1 MIINKSIDIEEEIRS
16 ALSEYQAAYCRPLP
30 AEYTLPHILITQ
42 VGGQT
47 VQTIDTFYVVLD
59 SRAETEAAA
68 LDYLNTAI
76 GILKQVAKEQ
86 KTAIRHVTVNSSGS
100 WGNDP
105 VRPDLAMCSARLE
118 IVAHQYHFYHKENLY
133 LIFFLFQYHLVSKIL
148 ELIILP
154 I

>member
-16 ALSEYQAAYCRPLP
+16 ALSEYQTAYCRPLP

-86 KTAIRHVTVNSSGS
+86 TTAIRHVTVNSSGS

-105 VRPDLAMCSARLE
+105 VRPDLSMCSARVDV
-118 IVAHQYHFYHKENLY
+118 VAHQTIKE
-133 LIFFLFQYHLVSKIL
+133 I
-148 ELIILP
+148 
-154 I
+154 

>member
-1 MIINKSIDIEEEIRS
+1 MVINKSIDIEEEIRS

-47 VQTIDTFYVVLD
+47 VQTIDTFYMVLD

-86 KTAIRHVTVNSSGS
+86 TTAIRHVTVNSSGS

-118 IVAHQYHFYHKENLY
+118 IVAHQTTMEVTEHE
-133 LIFFLFQYHLVSKIL
+133 
-148 ELIILP
+148 
-154 I
+154 

>member
-16 ALSEYQAAYCRPLP
+16 ALSEYQTAYCRPLP
-30 AEYTLPHILITQ
+30 AEYVLPHILITQ

-47 VQTIDTFYVVLD
+47 AQTIDTFYVVLD

-86 KTAIRHVTVNSSGS
+86 TTAIRHVTVNSSGS

-105 VRPDLAMCSARLE
+105 VRPDLAMCSARLDV
-118 IVAHQYHFYHKENLY
+118 VAHQTIKE
-133 LIFFLFQYHLVSKIL
+133 I
-148 ELIILP
+148 
-154 I
+154 

>member
-1 MIINKSIDIEEEIRS
+1 MIIQKSIDIEEEIRS
-16 ALSEYQAAYCRPLP
+16 ALSEYQTVYCRPLP
-30 AEYTLPHILITQ
+30 AEYVLPHILITQ

-47 VQTIDTFYVVLD
+47 AQTIDTFDVVLD

-86 KTAIRHVTVNSSGS
+86 TTAIRHVTVNSSGS

-105 VRPDLAMCSARLE
+105 VRPDLAMCSARLDV
-118 IVAHQYHFYHKENLY
+118 VAHQTIKE
-133 LIFFLFQYHLVSKIL
+133 I
-148 ELIILP
+148 
-154 I
+154 

>member
-16 ALSEYQAAYCRPLP
+16 ALSEYQTAYCRPLP

-76 GILKQVAKEQ
+76 GILEQVAKEQ
-86 KTAIRHVTVNSSGS
+86 TTAIRHVTVNSSGS

-105 VRPDLAMCSARLE
+105 VRPDLAMCSARLDV
-118 IVAHQYHFYHKENLY
+118 VAHQTIKE
-133 LIFFLFQYHLVSKIL
+133 I
-148 ELIILP
+148 
-154 I
+154 

>member
-16 ALSEYQAAYCRPLP
+16 ALSEYQTAYCRPLP
-30 AEYTLPHILITQ
+30 AEYVLPHILITQ

-47 VQTIDTFYVVLD
+47 AQTIDTFYVVLD

-86 KTAIRHVTVNSSGS
+86 TTAICHVTVNSSGS

-105 VRPDLAMCSARLE
+105 VRPDLAMCSARLDV
-118 IVAHQYHFYHKENLY
+118 VAHQTIKE
-133 LIFFLFQYHLVSKIL
+133 I
-148 ELIILP
+148 
-154 I
+154 

>member
-1 MIINKSIDIEEEIRS
+1 MIISKSIDIEEEIRS
-16 ALSEYQAAYCRPLP
+16 ALSEYQTAYCRPLP

-86 KTAIRHVTVNSSGS
+86 TTAIRHVTVNSSGS

-105 VRPDLAMCSARLE
+105 VRPDLAMCSARLDV
-118 IVAHQYHFYHKENLY
+118 VAHQTIKE
-133 LIFFLFQYHLVSKIL
+133 I
-148 ELIILP
+148 
-154 I
+154 